1 MSAPATR
8 PLPRLRLRWNQGYW
22 RTSTL
27 LTLLALG
34 VLSLFMAFPF
44 IWMLSASLKV
54 PANAFKI
61 PPELWPYEWRW
72 QNYTYVLTHPT
83 VPIPRFFL
91 NSLNIALLVTGG
103 QLVTCTMAAYAFA
116 RLHFPGR
123 DILFVVLLTA
133 LMVPVQ
139 VTIVPLYIEMRF
151 FKLIDTHAA
160 LVLPALTS
168 IFGVFLLRQYLLTI
182 PDELE
187 DAARMDGAGPARIL
201 IQIMLPLIGSAL
213 TTLAIV
219 VFTGT
224 WNSFFFP
231 LIFLND
237 WEKFTWPL
245 GITML
250 RGQYSQGSVTVI
262 MAGITLGV
270 LPILLAFLIL
280 QRRMIESIGFTGGI
294 K

>member
-1 MSAPATR
+1 MTAVAPSRARAWRPRGYRRPATV
-8 PLPRLRLRWNQGYW
+8 
-22 RTSTL
+22 
-27 LTLLALG
+27 LTVLALG
-34 VLSLFMAFPF
+34 GVSLFMAFPF
-44 IWMLSASLKV
+44 IWMLTASLKV
-54 PANAFKI
+54 PATVFGI
-61 PPELWPYEWRW
+61 PPELWPHEWRW
-72 QNYTYVLTHPT
+72 ENYQQVLFHPH

-91 NSLNIALLVTGG
+91 NSLNIAAWVTVG
-103 QLVTCTMAAYAFA
+103 QLVTCTIAAYAFA
-116 RLHFPGR
+116 RLKFPGR
-123 DILFVVLLTA
+123 ETLFVILLTA
-133 LMVPVQ
+133 LMVPAQ
-139 VTIVPLYIEMRF
+139 VTIVPLYMEMRF

-160 LVLPALTS
+160 LILPSLTS

-187 DAARMDGAGPARIL
+187 DAARMDGAGPARVL
-201 IQIMLPLIGSAL
+201 VQIMLPLIGPAL

-231 LIFLND
+231 LIFLN
-237 WEKFTWPL
+237 EQVKYTWPL

-270 LPILLAFLIL
+270 LPVLLAFILL

>member
-1 MSAPATR
+1 MATALR
-8 PLPRLRLRWNQGYW
+8 PVRRRRWPRGYG
-22 RTSTL
+22 RASTL
-27 LTLLALG
+27 LTLAALG
-34 VLSLFMAFPF
+34 LLSAFMAFPF
-44 IWMLSASLKV
+44 LWMLSASLKV
-54 PANAFKI
+54 PATALAV
-61 PPELWPYEWRW
+61 PPQLWPSEWRW
-72 QNYTYVLTHPT
+72 ENYRQVLLHPT

-91 NSLNIALLVTGG
+91 NSLNIAVWVTLG
-103 QLVTCTMAAYAFA
+103 QLITCTLAAFAFA
-116 RLHFPGR
+116 RLKFPGR
-123 DILFVVLLTA
+123 EVLFLVLLTA
-133 LMVPVQ
+133 LMVPAQ

-151 FKLIDTHAA
+151 LGLIDTHAS
-160 LVLPALTS
+160 LILPSLTS

-201 IQIMLPLIGSAL
+201 AQIMLPLIGPAL

-237 WEKFTWPL
+237 WQKFTWPL
-245 GITML
+245 GVTML

-270 LPILLAFLIL
+270 LPVFLTFLLL

>member
-1 MSAPATR
+1 MTTGLRVQRR
-8 PLPRLRLRWNQGYW
+8 PRWNRGYW

-27 LTLLALG
+27 LTLAVLAL
-34 VLSLFMAFPF
+34 LSIFMAFPF
-44 IWMLSASLKV
+44 VWMLSTSLKV
-54 PANAFKI
+54 LATAFLLPPA
-61 PPELWPYEWRW
+61 LWPDAWRW
-72 QNYTYVLTHPT
+72 ENYRQVLLHPT

-91 NSLNIALLVTGG
+91 NSLNIAVLVTAG
-103 QLVTCTMAAYAFA
+103 QLVTCTLAAFAFA
-116 RLHFPGR
+116 RLRFPGR
-123 DILFVVLLTA
+123 EIVFVTLLTA
-133 LMVPVQ
+133 LMVPAQ

-151 FKLIDTHAA
+151 LKLINTHAS

-187 DAARMDGAGPARIL
+187 DAARMDGAGPVRIL
-201 IQIMLPLIGSAL
+201 VQIMLPLVGPAL

-231 LIFLND
+231 LIFLHD
-237 WEKFTWPL
+237 WQKFTWPL
-245 GITML
+245 GIAML
-250 RGQYSQGSVTVI
+250 RGQYSQGSATVI

-270 LPILLAFLIL
+270 LPVLLAFLVL